1 MADQI
6 RVLVVDDIPET
17 RDHLTK
23 LLGFESDIDVVGSA
37 ASGHEALEM
46 AVRLSP
52 DVILMDINMPDMD
65 GIAATEQLSSIA
77 PAAAVVMMSVQGEA
91 DYLRRSMLAGARE
104 FLVKPFSSDE
114 LTASIR
120 QVSARERD
128 KQSRMA
134 AVPVPVG
141 MVAPPTGRV
150 GGSGEPGVVVAVFSP
165 KGGVGRTTV
174 AVNLAVAA
182 ATELGKKVV
191 IMDGSFQFGDVGV
204 LLNLNPK
211 SKSIA
216 DLIPEIDAG
225 SLDSLDTF
233 LINHTAGIRVL
244 LAPPSPETAEMIT
257 AAGVKTVLDRLRA
270 DHDLVVV
277 DCTSYFNDTTLAILD
292 AADIILTMLSLEITS
307 IKNMRLFL
315 EVAEQLGYENGK
327 VRLVLNRADSALG
340 IRVADVEHSIGR
352 KVDETIVSDGR
363 SVVYALNRGV
373 PFFLSNR
380 EAQVSQDILRLAK
393 SVVGEQPRPPTTTV
407 ARQPRRSRCSH
418 GDECRDSRP
427 LGARRGVGDVPPEAN
442 RERPTGC
449 AGAPSSAPP
458 PPGGELPPS
467 GAPPN
472 VPTTGRLSS
481 QAPVRESF
489 RDVKF
494 RIQSRVIQDLDPKLD
509 LSNQVEVR
517 RQIEEI
523 FGKVIDEEGLALTR
537 AERVRMLEQITD
549 EIIGLGPLEPLLRD
563 ETVTEVMVNGPNQVY
578 VERTGKLEVTDVVFQ
593 NDDHVMR
600 IIDRIVAPLG
610 RRIDESSPMVD
621 ARLPDGS
628 RVNAIIPP
636 LSLVGPCITI
646 RKFSAIPLHRGR
658 PDPVRHR

>member
-37 ASGHEALEM
+37 ASGREAIDM
-46 AVRLSP
+46 AARLTP
-52 DVILMDINMPDMD
+52 DVVLMDINMPDMD
-65 GIAATEQLSSIA
+65 GIAATEQLSAAVPS
-77 PAAAVVMMSVQGEA
+77 AAVVMMSVQGEA

-128 KQSRMA
+128 KLSRMA
-134 AVPVPVG
+134 VQPVH
-141 MVAPPTGRV
+141 AS
-150 GGSGEPGVVVAVFSP
+150 GGAGASTNESGEPGIVVAVFSP

-191 IMDGSFQFGDVGV
+191 LMDGSFQFGDVGV

-216 DLIPEIDAG
+216 DLLPELDAG
-225 SLDSLDTF
+225 DLDSLDTF
-233 LINHTAGIRVL
+233 VINHTTGIRVL
-244 LAPPSPETAEMIT
+244 LAPPTPETAELVT
-257 AAGVKTVLDRLRA
+257 PAAVKKILETLRR
-270 DHDLVVV
+270 DHDLVIV
-277 DCTSYFNDTTLAILD
+277 DCTAYFNDSTLAILD

-315 EVAEQLGYENGK
+315 EVAEQLGYEQGK
-327 VRLVLNRADSALG
+327 VRLILNRADSALG

-393 SVVGEQPRPPTTTV
+393 SVVGERTGS
-407 ARQPRRSRCSH
+407 A
-418 GDECRDSRP
+418 
-427 LGARRGVGDVPPEAN
+427 APE
-442 RERPTGC
+442 
-449 AGAPSSAPP
+449 
-458 PPGGELPPS
+458 
-467 GAPPN
+467 
-472 VPTTGRLSS
+472 
-481 QAPVRESF
+481 
-489 RDVKF
+489 
-494 RIQSRVIQDLDPKLD
+494 
-509 LSNQVEVR
+509 
-517 RQIEEI
+517 
-523 FGKVIDEEGLALTR
+523 GKVA
-537 AERVRMLEQITD
+537 A
-549 EIIGLGPLEPLLRD
+549 
-563 ETVTEVMVNGPNQVY
+563 
-578 VERTGKLEVTDVVFQ
+578 KK
-593 NDDHVMR
+593 
-600 IIDRIVAPLG
+600 
-610 RRIDESSPMVD
+610 
-621 ARLPDGS
+621 
-628 RVNAIIPP
+628 
-636 LSLVGPCITI
+636 SLFAW
-646 RKFSAIPLHRGR
+646 R
-658 PDPVRHR
+658 